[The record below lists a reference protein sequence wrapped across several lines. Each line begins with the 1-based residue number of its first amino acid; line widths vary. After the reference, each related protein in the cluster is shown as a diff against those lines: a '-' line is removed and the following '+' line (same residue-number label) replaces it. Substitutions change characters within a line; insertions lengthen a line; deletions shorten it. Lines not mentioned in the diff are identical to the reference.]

1 MDAKESISQYWD
13 WRSRSYTNGSH
24 GFEEEE
30 KAVWKMELEPFLQGG
45 RYKRVLDVGTGPGF
59 MALILAEMGLDV

>member
-30 KAVWKMELEPFLQGG
+30 KAVWKMELEPFLQGEIQES
-45 RYKRVLDVGTGPGF
+45 PGCGDRSR
-59 MALILAEMGLDV
+59 IYGLDTGGDGA

>member
-45 RYKRVLDVGTGPGF
+45 DTRESWMWGPVPD
-59 MALILAEMGLDV
+59 LWP